1 MMTNS
6 RNKTQ
11 EQTMILIYNVLTYAY
26 MNQEFDVQQIIS
38 NYVDLPYDEID
49 IFIKEAVIKSILN
62 REAITS
68 ELQANMTNWK
78 FDRINRLAQAIL
90 LLAVTHYRYVEK
102 IDKRIA
108 IDNAVRLAK
117 KYLDEG
123 DYRLINAV
131 LDATL

>member
-1 MMTNS
+1 MKYS

-11 EQTMILIYNVLTYAY
+11 DQAMILIYNVLTYMY
-26 MNQEFDVQQIIS
+26 IDQEFDIEKLIS
-38 NYVDLPYDEID
+38 DYLYLPYDEVD
-49 IFIKEAVIKSILN
+49 IFIKEAVIKSIIN
-62 REAITS
+62 REGIIN
-68 ELQANMTNWK
+68 ELQASMTNWK
-78 FDRINRLAQAIL
+78 LDRINRLAQAIL
-90 LLAVTHYRYVEK
+90 LLAVTHYRYIEK
-102 IDKRIA
+102 IDKSIV

>member
-1 MMTNS
+1 MDH
-6 RNKTQ
+6 
-11 EQTMILIYNVLTYAY
+11 
-26 MNQEFDVQQIIS
+26 EFDIEKLIS
-38 NYVDLPYDEID
+38 DYIDMPYASIDL
-49 IFIKEAVIKSILN
+49 FIKESVIKSLVN
-62 REAITS
+62 RNAIVN

-90 LLAVTHYRYVEK
+90 ILPVTHYRYVEQ
-102 IDKRIA
+102 IDKRIV

-117 KYLDEG
+117 KYLDDG

>member
-1 MMTNS
+1 MATTRYQTHENS
-6 RNKTQ
+6 
-11 EQTMILIYNVLTYAY
+11 MILIYNVLTYLY
-26 MNQEFDVQQIIS
+26 MDHEFDIEKLIS
-38 NYVDLPYDEID
+38 DYIDMPYASIDL
-49 IFIKEAVIKSILN
+49 FIKESVIKSLVN
-62 REAITS
+62 RNAIVN

-90 LLAVTHYRYVEK
+90 ILPVTHYRYVEQ
-102 IDKRIA
+102 IDKRIV

-117 KYLDEG
+117 KYLDDG